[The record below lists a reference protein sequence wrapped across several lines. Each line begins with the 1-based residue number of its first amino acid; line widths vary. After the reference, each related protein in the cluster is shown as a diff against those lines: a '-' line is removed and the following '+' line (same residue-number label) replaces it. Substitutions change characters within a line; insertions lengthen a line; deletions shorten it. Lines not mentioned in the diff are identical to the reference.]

1 MNKLDFSFVY
11 KKFKKRLQETY
22 GKEVASLVWKKA
34 NTKLKNLFN
43 EYKKIGSDEKL
54 MILPLAA
61 IYLSM
66 KEENLENPLELLNQY
81 GKETGKR
88 FSKLIRK
95 FG

>member
-66 KEENLENPLELLNQY
+66 KEENLENPLELLNQ
-81 GKETGKR
+81 
-88 FSKLIRK
+88 F
-95 FG
+95 